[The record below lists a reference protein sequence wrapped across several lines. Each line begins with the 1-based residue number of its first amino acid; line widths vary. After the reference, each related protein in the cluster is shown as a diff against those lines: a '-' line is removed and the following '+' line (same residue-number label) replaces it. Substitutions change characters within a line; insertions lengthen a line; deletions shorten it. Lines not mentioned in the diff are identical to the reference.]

1 MIRRLKNVVGVAV
14 LALLLSLIFVTL
26 ITNSTHAQSS
36 TPRPTPAVTRT
47 YYCSSAAPASWR
59 NPGCNWTWRTA
70 AAADQSPTP
79 KPTRH
84 PQRRNR

>member
-1 MIRRLKNVVGVAV
+1 MIRRQKNVVGIAV
-14 LALLLSLIFVTL
+14 LALLLSLIFVTI

-36 TPRPTPAVTRT
+36 TPQPTPAATRT

-70 AAADQSPTP
+70 AAAQQGTPNPTSHSP
-79 KPTRH
+79 
-84 PQRRNR
+84 RRNR